1 MRTFE
6 KLRALESELRATQQA
21 FQSNPQN
28 PSAHYE
34 RGLTYLR
41 HDRPRE
47 ALRSFEVSLR
57 LDPEFAEA
65 YYGMGLAYVALGLY
79 AEAEHTLQKS
89 IELRP
94 DHGLSYMA
102 LGNMYRD
109 RGRIQEA
116 IMLYREASRLDVGSV
131 NIAKGSMKLERE

>member
-1 MRTFE
+1 MRAFE
-6 KLRALESELRATQQA
+6 RLRALESELRATRQA
-21 FQSNPQN
+21 FQSNPEN

-47 ALRSFEVSLR
+47 ALGSFDVALR
-57 LDPEFAEA
+57 LDPEFSEA
-65 YYGMGLAYVALGLY
+65 FYGMGLAYVALDLY
-79 AEAEHTLQKS
+79 AEAEYALRKS

-94 DHGLSYMA
+94 DHGQSYMA
-102 LGNMYRD
+102 LGNLYRE

-116 IMLYREASRLDVGSV
+116 IMLYKQASRLDVGSV
-131 NIAKGSMKLERE
+131 NIAKGSMKLKKE